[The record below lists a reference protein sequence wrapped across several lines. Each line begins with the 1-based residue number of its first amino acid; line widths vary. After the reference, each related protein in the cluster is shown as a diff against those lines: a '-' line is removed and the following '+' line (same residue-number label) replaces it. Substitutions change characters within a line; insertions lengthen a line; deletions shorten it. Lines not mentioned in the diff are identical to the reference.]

1 MTKKTATRLTLTG
14 KFGEFEREMSE
25 VVLIKNLGETV
36 TVLGDKPYSFLIQ
49 PTFGNDEIE

>member
-49 PTFGNDEIE
+49 PNLWK